1 MSELLQNIEIETA
14 PNPTAAIIWLH
25 GLGADGNDFVPIV
38 RELDLAG
45 LPGIRFVFP
54 HAPIRPI
61 TINNG
66 VRMRGWYD
74 IVGTHGRVVG
84 IDHYGASADAKTL
97 FKEFGFTPEKVV
109 EAAEASIAAV
119 EGK

>member
-1 MSELLQNIEIETA
+1 MS
-14 PNPTAAIIWLH
+14 
-25 GLGADGNDFVPIV
+25 
-38 RELDLAG
+38 
-45 LPGIRFVFP
+45 
-54 HAPIRPI
+54 
-61 TINNG
+61 
-66 VRMRGWYD
+66 WYD